1 MHSRATLSEL
11 DPRNCYIYY
20 HINVGSTHL
29 ASALGKFASLLCA
42 KSRDLCEDDVA
53 FGQLVEAQLNVIRL
67 ESALH
72 KGSTFISN
80 PCLKL
85 APCLHGRRISHTLI
99 SDPSYDLAS
108 REKHLPITLTSPR
121 RA

>member
-1 MHSRATLSEL
+1 MSEL
-11 DPRNCYIYY
+11 DPRNYYIYY

-72 KGSTFISN
+72 KGSTFSN
-80 PCLKL
+80 IYVRACRVAATNIWFKL
-85 APCLHGRRISHTLI
+85 SSSERARLRDHERIPVL
-99 SDPSYDLAS
+99 
-108 REKHLPITLTSPR
+108 
-121 RA
+121 